1 MCVIQHEA
9 MSIFTKPEVEQS
21 DVTDSNSLLV
31 TNSDSLNYTSASSC
45 SSSVVDTDLLSGT
58 ATSRRFDHDAVPE
71 QTKNE
76 PIHFHKEEP
85 SDQLPHVP
93 PDRPSDLS
101 ISPESPP
108 QTSKNTL
115 VMSPQS
121 ESSDAF
127 LQQSFKS
134 EREEALLD
142 LFYKEEERRINAEEQ
157 LAKERVEKTALANEN
172 KQLKKA
178 LQVRVILPQL
188 WIQVLQVV
196 NAVFSDAPGVAEPG
210 EYEKNIIM
218 L

>member
-1 MCVIQHEA
+1 

-58 ATSRRFDHDAVPE
+58 ATSRRFDHDTVPE

-76 PIHFHKEEP
+76 PIRFHKEEP

-93 PDRPSDLS
+93 PDRPTDLS

-108 QTSKNTL
+108 QTSKNIL

-127 LQQSFKS
+127 LQQSSKS
-134 EREEALLD
+134 EREALLD
-142 LFYKEEERRINAEEQ
+142 LFYKEEERRINAEKQ
-157 LAKERVEKTALANEN
+157 LVKERVEKTALANEN

-178 LQVRVILPQL
+178 LQVQVIFPQL

-196 NAVFSDAPGVAEPG
+196 NAVFSDAPGVTEPG